1 MPIDQTIR
9 GLALEIDASTDAGP
23 ETQPLL
29 EYRFID
35 SASTQTIL
43 ARVIGIPQ
51 ANGGGKLAF
60 ETNAGAAATTQRMLI
75 DNNGNVG
82 IGTASPGARLDVA
95 GDARFSGPLSLQG
108 ALKVDGVAQMGGDFE
123 VAGDGK
129 FSGTL
134 SVQGAFTTS
143 GAARIG
149 GDLTV
154 TGRLAAAT
162 LTGDGAGLSNVT
174 PADNSITSAKLAQ
187 DPASISKIT
196 DGKIAV
202 NADRL
207 DLTGHTTLNGSINIL
222 RGLTA
227 GSFEQNPNSQI
238 YGNLHV
244 QGRLTAGVK
253 TFRIDHPLDP
263 ENKYLSHSSVESP
276 DVMNIYNGNIT
287 TDTQGN
293 ATVVLPDY
301 FEALNRDFRYQLT
314 VIGKRAQATVASEI
328 ENNRFTISTDLPYV
342 KVSWQVTGVRQDA
355 SARAFPNSV
364 EEEKPEAERGLF
376 LHPGHYGYP
385 RERGI
390 AFARHPDRMHHPPA
404 ERPNLVPCHNAAAI
418 E

>member
-1 MPIDQTIR
+1 
-9 GLALEIDASTDAGP
+9 
-23 ETQPLL
+23 
-29 EYRFID
+29 
-35 SASTQTIL
+35 
-43 ARVIGIPQ
+43 
-51 ANGGGKLAF
+51 
-60 ETNAGAAATTQRMLI
+60 
-75 DNNGNVG
+75 
-82 IGTASPGARLDVA
+82 
-95 GDARFSGPLSLQG
+95 
-108 ALKVDGVAQMGGDFE
+108 MGGDFE
-123 VAGDGK
+123 VAGEGK

-134 SVQGAFTTS
+134 SVQGTLTTS

-154 TGRLAAAT
+154 TGGWLAAG

-287 TDTQGN
+287 TDS
-293 ATVVLPDY
+293 
-301 FEALNRDFRYQLT
+301 
-314 VIGKRAQATVASEI
+314 RAM
-328 ENNRFTISTDLPYV
+328 R
-342 KVSWQVTGVRQDA
+342 R
-355 SARAFPNSV
+355 
-364 EEEKPEAERGLF
+364 
-376 LHPGHYGYP
+376 
-385 RERGI
+385 
-390 AFARHPDRMHHPPA
+390 
-404 ERPNLVPCHNAAAI
+404 
-418 E
+418 

>member
-9 GLALEIDASTDAGP
+9 GLALEIDASTDPAP
-23 ETQPLL
+23 ETHPLL

-35 SASTQTIL
+35 LASTQTIL
-43 ARVIGIPQ
+43 ARIRGIPQ
-51 ANGGGKLAF
+51 PNGGGQLGF
-60 ETNAGAAATTQRMLI
+60 ETNAGAAATSQRMLI
-75 DNNGNVG
+75 DHNGNVG
-82 IGTASPGARLDVA
+82 IGTGNPAARLDVA
-95 GDARFSGPLSLQG
+95 GDAKFGGPLSVRG
-108 ALKVDGVAQMGGDFE
+108 ALTVEGAAQIAGDLN
-123 VAGDGK
+123 VAGQGK
-129 FSGTL
+129 FNGPL
-134 SVQGAFTTS
+134 SVQGTLTTS

-149 GDLTV
+149 GDVTV
-154 TGRLAAAT
+154 TGKLTAAR

-174 PADNSITSAKLAQ
+174 LADNSITSTKLAQ
-187 DPASISKIT
+187 DGASLSKVT
-196 DGKIAV
+196 GGKMV
-202 NADRL
+202 MSADRL
-207 DLTGHTTLNGSINIL
+207 EVVGYMQLNGPLNVL
-222 RGLTA
+222 GGFTA
-227 GSFEQNPNSQI
+227 GSAAPNPISQI

-287 TDTQGN
+287 TDTEGN

-314 VIGKRAQATVASEI
+314 VIGKHAHATVASEI
-328 ENNRFTISTDLPYV
+328 KSNRFSINTDQPNV
-342 KVSWQVTGVRQDA
+342 KVSWQVTGIRQDA

-364 EEEKPEAERGLF
+364 EEEKSETERGLF
-376 LHPGHYGYP
+376 LHPEHYGYP

-390 AFARHPDRMHHPPA
+390 DLTRRPDRAQDPRA
-404 ERPNLVPCHNAAAI
+404 QRPRLVPFHRAASI